1 MEKVETFNDLGVTGN
16 FDEKLAFG
24 GHVNE
29 KIINKAYSVLGK
41 IKRNFIYVYK
51 STFIS
56 LYKAMV
62 RPHIKYANGIWSPF
76 LKGNIENIEKLKKAI
91 KLIFSLKHLT
101 YKERL
106 QQLKLPTLKYCIDQ
120 LEET

>member
-1 MEKVETFNDLGVTGN
+1 
-16 FDEKLAFG
+16 
-24 GHVNE
+24 
-29 KIINKAYSVLGK
+29 
-41 IKRNFIYVYK
+41 
-51 STFIS
+51 
-56 LYKAMV
+56 MV

-106 QQLKLPTLKYCIDQ
+106 QQLKLPTLKYRPARGDMIEVYKIHNDYDANVTVPVNVSLIKNAATRINGLGMHDYIHLLSCCKFV
-120 LEET
+120 